1 MEPKVTEFLKDLKM
15 LVEADW
21 AELPEKYKEDI
32 ENWLNNQEGDWS
44 GIEDTGWLTLKTS
57 YLAELIDKF
66 ITQIDEAKAEVLE
79 RMTDGQKG
87 N

>member
-1 MEPKVTEFLKDLKM
+1 MEPRVTEFLKDLKM

-21 AELPEKYKEDI
+21 AELPEKYKLDV
-32 ENWLNNQEGDWS
+32 ENWLSQVGDWS

>member
-44 GIEDTGWLTLKTS
+44 GIEDTGWLTLRDN